1 MKYCCVVVQFGSSK
15 GLLAVNTIEN
25 VYILVEQLTS
35 VHCSSG
41 VGDQHDVCTLWQWGR

>member
-41 VGDQHDVCTLWQWGR
+41 VGDQHDVCTL